1 MEIRMKTP
9 PPMPARKSKPPR
21 VKQYKDDW
29 QGETLPDYLQKNLD
43 IVFVGLNPGSYSAE
57 VGHYFANKVNR
68 FWEALSASGLVPDP
82 VGPEDDV
89 RLITWGIGLT
99 DIVKRPT
106 GGIHEVSQAEF

>member
-1 MEIRMKTP
+1 MFKEIAP
-9 PPMPARKSKPPR
+9 
-21 VKQYKDDW
+21 
-29 QGETLPDYLQKNLD
+29 QKVQEMLEESSINVVD
-43 IVFVGLNPGSYSAE
+43 IRDPGSYSAE